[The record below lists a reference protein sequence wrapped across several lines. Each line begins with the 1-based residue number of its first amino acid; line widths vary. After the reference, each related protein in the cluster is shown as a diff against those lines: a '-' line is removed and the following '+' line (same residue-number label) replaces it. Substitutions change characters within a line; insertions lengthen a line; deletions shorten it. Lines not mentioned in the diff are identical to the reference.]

1 MEELFTSPLRILALM
16 LIIIIMIVYVAT
28 DIDDDMI

>member
-28 DIDDDMI
+28 DIDDYMI